1 MANIPE
7 KNKQI
12 LSDKFNKSTQEVN
25 DIFLSAQEN
34 YANKEMSDDDY
45 NLIIDNFHATL
56 KGLNKLKH
64 QMDRFDKEIKDA
76 GLNTFILNDE
86 QRSRW
91 NEVNQYIVRERL
103 SPLVNLIYN
112 YEVTFINLRD
122 IRFSQSSISTPFETK
137 QETNIKTSM
146 DNFPFK
152 FYNYNDNNLVLLRM
166 FGESN
171 YFSVIQKSSFAPT
184 VPSLNVV
191 KNGNCYI
198 SIDNR
203 RLELIYRQL
212 CLLLS
217 LNPELCKI
225 DDLVFKNTNDFLKYE
240 LGIPDDVY
248 IYIPC
253 CVKMFDSESPRRMKT
268 PEGVELNKFNTAMRR
283 PEGTEN
289 PIYAGVIW
297 QRVNNP
303 VLEKFKDN
311 PLNGFQMFP
320 ATVVFK
326 GLDSKQQ
333 LQETN
338 IKIYKNKYPCVD
350 GSYKSSPINIKLI
363 IDELVAKREILTPG
377 TIGNQEE
384 EYNNLKKLYFIIA
397 NRFIHYLKGKEGP
410 SEIYITES
418 DLYDNTKK
426 FLPNFEEWKHNIE
439 QLWEPKYGGRK
450 KNTRRNI
457 SGGTKRKRC
466 KKGSRRHP
474 KTKKCVKNKTKKNK
488 GPIFKIGVDFGGVL
502 AKHKKGED
510 AEKLEEHKN
519 TQIDMPRAIETL
531 KKLKKNGHDLYI
543 VSFCG
548 KKRALEGKEEIEN
561 SGLTNVFTEQIYIK
575 NPFKKGDVLLNFG
588 CNFMID
594 DRLDLLNKIKL
605 VDPDIV
611 TIWFGQ
617 KKDDNNTQHICAENW
632 DEVYKI
638 ISKTKQ
644 FHVPK
649 VETDYKKYLSI
660 KPQAI

>member
-1 MANIPE
+1 
-7 KNKQI
+7 
-12 LSDKFNKSTQEVN
+12 
-25 DIFLSAQEN
+25 
-34 YANKEMSDDDY
+34 
-45 NLIIDNFHATL
+45 
-56 KGLNKLKH
+56 
-64 QMDRFDKEIKDA
+64 
-76 GLNTFILNDE
+76 
-86 QRSRW
+86 
-91 NEVNQYIVRERL
+91 
-103 SPLVNLIYN
+103 
-112 YEVTFINLRD
+112 
-122 IRFSQSSISTPFETK
+122 
-137 QETNIKTSM
+137 
-146 DNFPFK
+146 
-152 FYNYNDNNLVLLRM
+152 
-166 FGESN
+166 
-171 YFSVIQKSSFAPT
+171 
-184 VPSLNVV
+184 
-191 KNGNCYI
+191 
-198 SIDNR
+198 
-203 RLELIYRQL
+203 
-212 CLLLS
+212 
-217 LNPELCKI
+217 
-225 DDLVFKNTNDFLKYE
+225 
-240 LGIPDDVY
+240 
-248 IYIPC
+248 
-253 CVKMFDSESPRRMKT
+253 
-268 PEGVELNKFNTAMRR
+268 
-283 PEGTEN
+283 
-289 PIYAGVIW
+289 
-297 QRVNNP
+297 
-303 VLEKFKDN
+303 
-311 PLNGFQMFP
+311 MFP
-320 ATVVFK
+320 ATSVFK

-350 GSYKSSPINIKLI
+350 GSYKSSPINIKSI
-363 IDELVAKREILTPG
+363 IDELVAKGEILTPG
-377 TIGNQEE
+377 TIGTQEE

-519 TQIDMPRAIETL
+519 TQIDMPGAIETL

-632 DEVYKI
+632 NEVYKI